1 MVINDLNGK
10 LLLATPSL
18 QDRQFKDSVILLC
31 HHDKE
36 GSMGLIINRPQE
48 ITIRDV
54 LDDMKLFPKEDVLKT
69 FPEYRL
75 VSYEG
80 GPMDSFRGFVLHDGW
95 HMYESTMQITPELH
109 LTTSRDVLEELA
121 QGLGP
126 EHFTFILG
134 YAGWDAGQLEQEL
147 LDNSWLI
154 VSSSHHLLFETAP
167 EHRWALA
174 AQSMGIS
181 KSHLSSQVGHA

>member
-1 MVINDLNGK
+1 MVLNDLNGK

-18 QDRQFKDSVILLC
+18 QEHQFKDSVILLC
-31 HHDKE
+31 HHDEE

-54 LDDMKLFPKEDVLKT
+54 LEDIQLSPNEDVLKT
-69 FPEYRL
+69 FPEHRL
-75 VSYEG
+75 LSYEG

-126 EHFTFILG
+126 EHFMLILG

-147 LDNSWLI
+147 IDNSWLI
-154 VSSSHHLLFETAP
+154 VGSSQHLVFETEP
-167 EHRWALA
+167 EHRWALG

-181 KSHLSSQVGHA
+181 KSHLSSQIGHA